1 MGTLVLTVFLSL
13 FSWLH
18 PVHVSLLNI
27 DMEPD
32 TGNIKMVFKFF
43 SDDFENIIF
52 QRYNVQLNITQ
63 QIDPGKKIEA
73 INRYID
79 DSFEI
84 SINGNNISNLEYTG
98 NKMDELA
105 IWLYY
110 QYNYP
115 GQIKSVSIKNEV
127 MMDLFDDQ
135 TNLVIITYHDKQNG
149 YRLNN
154 KKRNIEFSIDQP

>member
-1 MGTLVLTVFLSL
+1 MGTLILTVFLSL

-18 PVHVSLLNI
+18 PVHIALLNI

-32 TGNIKMVFKFF
+32 TGNMKMVFKFF

-63 QIDPGKKIEA
+63 QIDPGKKIGA
-73 INRYID
+73 VNRYID

-84 SINGNNISNLEYTG
+84 SINGNHISNLEYTG

-110 QYNYP
+110 QYTYP
-115 GQIKSVSIKNEV
+115 GKIESVSIKNEV

-149 YRLNN
+149 FRLNN
-154 KKRNIEFSIDQP
+154 KKRNIEFNIN